1 MSVVENK
8 DFNKETINKTD
19 KKYLVKFFIVF
30 FVIATII
37 VYLMIYLY
45 TGKNKIS
52 VFSKSN
58 ILENKTLFNTEKE
71 SISVNDETNKIDNT
85 SENEKNLNIILAEL
99 KQELSNNK
107 KEIQKLEIIVNKN
120 SQVNLNSYNAKEE
133 AVVKYILMLNSILLA
148 ITSNKPFN
156 ESLEVIKNYQSNNK
170 EFKIYDLLI
179 SIEKYSKEGILTKEN
194 LINLFEKNIKK
205 LLSNYYK
212 NKPDFLHN
220 KILWGMSKFIVFYKE
235 SEEYI
240 DNNDIK
246 DTISNV
252 LFLLKNEQYKE
263 AIIEIDKIENSEN
276 ILVDI
281 KNHINSRILA
291 NELLNSINFDSVKE
305 LVKDV
310 K

>member
-1 MSVVENK
+1 
-8 DFNKETINKTD
+8 
-19 KKYLVKFFIVF
+19 
-30 FVIATII
+30 
-37 VYLMIYLY
+37 
-45 TGKNKIS
+45 
-52 VFSKSN
+52 
-58 ILENKTLFNTEKE
+58 
-71 SISVNDETNKIDNT
+71 
-85 SENEKNLNIILAEL
+85 
-99 KQELSNNK
+99 
-107 KEIQKLEIIVNKN
+107 
-120 SQVNLNSYNAKEE
+120 
-133 AVVKYILMLNSILLA
+133 
-148 ITSNKPFN
+148 
-156 ESLEVIKNYQSNNK
+156 
-170 EFKIYDLLI
+170 
-179 SIEKYSKEGILTKEN
+179 
-194 LINLFEKNIKK
+194 
-205 LLSNYYK
+205 
-212 NKPDFLHN
+212 
-220 KILWGMSKFIVFYKE
+220 MSKFIVFYKE

>member
-1 MSVVENK
+1 LFFLFWRISLLSFSNSSSFIFSFLYLSVISNHSFKIFKKSSYDLWTATDAIFYFVFQDNFLKENK
-8 DFNKETINKTD
+8 NLLKIMTHSFGDP
-19 KKYLVKFFIVF
+19 YAH
-30 FVIATII
+30 AT
-37 VYLMIYLY
+37 VCRYESE
-45 TGKNKIS
+45 IS
-52 VFSKSN
+52 NQSYKG
-58 ILENKTLFNTEKE
+58 
-71 SISVNDETNKIDNT
+71 
-85 SENEKNLNIILAEL
+85 A
-99 KQELSNNK
+99 
-107 KEIQKLEIIVNKN
+107 KL
-120 SQVNLNSYNAKEE
+120 AKEE
-133 AVVKYILMLNSILLA
+133 FLVLIYLNLMKCEHLRHSDI
-148 ITSNKPFN
+148 
-156 ESLEVIKNYQSNNK
+156 
-170 EFKIYDLLI
+170 
-179 SIEKYSKEGILTKEN
+179 
-194 LINLFEKNIKK
+194 
-205 LLSNYYK
+205 
-212 NKPDFLHN
+212 DFLHN